1 MIAAF
6 ELRGTTLLVVTT
18 LLALVGQVTVML
30 LGMAW
35 HRHDSRTRIPRQR
48 PDLPDIWQTGGERLV
63 ARLDKDKKERDSD
76 ERDDNPP

>member
-18 LLALVGQVTVML
+18 LLALVGLVTVML
-30 LGMAW
+30 LVMAW
-35 HRHDSRTRIPRQR
+35 HRHNSRTRIPRQQ
-48 PDLPDIWQTGGERLV
+48 PNLPDIWQTGGERLV

-76 ERDDNPP
+76 ERDDHPS